1 MKWQNEPPS
10 WHADGP
16 VIEVV
21 SGRRTDF
28 WRETHYGFVRDD
40 GHFFH
45 DRIEGDFVAQVKV
58 SGRFLA
64 LYDQAGL
71 MVRRDESHWLK
82 CGVELVDG
90 VQQRS
95 AVVTRHYS
103 DWSVVPMPHNPASIW
118 IRVTRRGAAVEVQC
132 SEDGER
138 YTLLRLAYLTPEP
151 VVDVGIMCASPDGEG
166 FSATFEGLEIR
177 ALARAGGAGR

>member
-1 MKWQNEPPS
+1 MNWHNEPPS
-10 WHADGP
+10 WRVDGD

-21 SGRRTDF
+21 SGRHTDF
-28 WRETHYGFVRDD
+28 WRETHYGFIRDT
-40 GHFFH
+40 GHFYH
-45 DRIEGDFVAQVKV
+45 APIEGDFVAQVKV

-71 MVRRDESHWLK
+71 MVRKDELHWLK

-90 VQQRS
+90 IQQLS
-95 AVVTRHYS
+95 AVVTRRYS

-132 SEDGER
+132 S
-138 YTLLRLAYLTPEP
+138 
-151 VVDVGIMCASPDGEG
+151 PDGE
-166 FSATFEGLEIR
+166 
-177 ALARAGGAGR
+177 